1 MADNTFFKEVF
12 EREFSRLQATGISKQ
27 TAAAQALVSAQSIV
41 TEMQRHQYPLT
52 PSSIVAAETSVSS
65 TESFDRITSSPGA
78 SHQNNLSDTATTTE
92 KSAVV
97 ATIPVTDTYDQDKRK
112 GKLAANVYSTLNKK
126 SPAAR
131 FVTKVPPSI
140 VYEELKRILS
150 ECLHSG
156 DFSPIIRLVGSS
168 FSSAESLNE
177 SFCFPIKLNSILSS
191 PPPPSSSSL
200 LKQTSNSKG
209 IDPSSMLSQN
219 FPSGEKMTSANKITM
234 DDTTSPISTCTLSS
248 QSKSVAKIEKPTS
261 KFEEYNQTDLKCEQD
276 NLPSTLDRISI
287 NIDQVSDV
295 FQLLFS
301 CGNEGVQNSLY
312 HALVNL
318 SYNMPL
324 LASTCVTASSLK
336 HIIIVLEHPQL
347 LDPKYEIL
355 LRNILIG
362 IDKLPSRS
370 KKIIALWLRDS
381 AGEKRYRVHL
391 TVFRQFMTL
400 KIMQG

>member
-1 MADNTFFKEVF
+1 
-12 EREFSRLQATGISKQ
+12 
-27 TAAAQALVSAQSIV
+27 
-41 TEMQRHQYPLT
+41 
-52 PSSIVAAETSVSS
+52 
-65 TESFDRITSSPGA
+65 
-78 SHQNNLSDTATTTE
+78 
-92 KSAVV
+92 
-97 ATIPVTDTYDQDKRK
+97 
-112 GKLAANVYSTLNKK
+112 
-126 SPAAR
+126 
-131 FVTKVPPSI
+131 
-140 VYEELKRILS
+140 
-150 ECLHSG
+150 
-156 DFSPIIRLVGSS
+156 
-168 FSSAESLNE
+168 
-177 SFCFPIKLNSILSS
+177 
-191 PPPPSSSSL
+191 
-200 LKQTSNSKG
+200 
-209 IDPSSMLSQN
+209 
-219 FPSGEKMTSANKITM
+219 MTSGNKITI
-234 DDTTSPISTCTLSS
+234 DDTISPISSCTLPS
-248 QSKSVAKIEKPTS
+248 QFNSVAKIGKPATKIEECNQIGSGVIHQQENVLFTS
-261 KFEEYNQTDLKCEQD
+261 
-276 NLPSTLDRISI
+276 DRISI

-336 HIIIVLEHPQL
+336 HIIIVLEHPHL

-381 AGEKRYRVHL
+381 AGEKRYRIHL